1 MIAVTLES
9 VKSLRRFCIKLNKPN
24 ADKFSVQTLSLS
36 EMSAEGSIS
45 VMSEISS
52 VVKFKVVN
60 LLQAKTEMAS
70 SSMDDAF
77 NTINKCK
84 RAPYMEIVWLINCL
98 SLWLGKFRW

>member
-52 VVKFKVVN
+52 VVKFKV
-60 LLQAKTEMAS
+60 LQAKTEMAS

-84 RAPYMEIVWLINCL
+84 RAPYMEIVWLINFL